1 MSSFRAIVLAA
12 GLASLPATVAH
23 AVEPP
28 PKFSVVLT
36 MSPSSLAKLRTL
48 KEQVT
53 VSAHYYGM
61 PTPAAEQKKIPNEMG
76 EVDLGYEEQ
85 TRPPASGRET
95 FDFTGRT
102 FQTKKTKWVEPG
114 TAGVLINVYSARKV
128 SDDNFLDCG
137 VFQDRLELANA
148 QPIEI
153 ACKLIG
159 E

>member
-1 MSSFRAIVLAA
+1 MPSLRIALLAA
-12 GLASLPATVAH
+12 VAVLSAAPAGHTAE
-23 AVEPP
+23 AA

-36 MSPSSLAKLRTL
+36 MSPASLAKLTKLR
-48 KEQVT
+48 EQVT

-61 PTPAAEQKKIPNEMG
+61 PTPAADKNKITNEIG
-76 EVDLGYEEQ
+76 EVDLGDEES
-85 TRPPASGRET
+85 TRALTAAHET
-95 FDFTGRT
+95 FDFAGRG
-102 FQTKKTKWVEPG
+102 FQTKRAKWAEPG

-128 SDDNFLDCG
+128 SDDNILDCG
-137 VFQDRLELANA
+137 LFQDRLEVAEA

>member
-1 MSSFRAIVLAA
+1 MPSLRTLLLAAVAVLAA
-12 GLASLPATVAH
+12 APAVRAN
-23 AVEPP
+23 EPP

-36 MSPSSLAKLRTL
+36 MSPASLAELTKLR
-48 KEQVT
+48 EQVT

-61 PTPAAEQKKIPNEMG
+61 PTPAADKNKIPNEIG
-76 EVDLGYEEQ
+76 EVDLGGEES
-85 TRPPASGRET
+85 TRALASAHET
-95 FDFTGRT
+95 FDFAGRG
-102 FQTKKTKWVEPG
+102 FQTKRTKWAEPG

-128 SDDNFLDCG
+128 SDDNILDCG
-137 VFQDRLELANA
+137 IFQDRLEIAEA